1 MERYYERQLDID
13 PDSDLQTPTPESR
26 WDTIVCNRNL
36 QGEESPTEKAKNEL
50 KKYYNTFEHSIYL
63 PKMEP
68 KNVLGA
74 LDNNGHPKAPVYGLV
89 PVAVVSGGRGK
100 DLPSKRNHADYVEG
114 NGNYDIVKYLVD
126 HKKEFPA
133 LHSVGVGELCPH
145 LSTEVDCES
154 LFSLAGFKS
163 HPRRTQTDICNYER
177 LVVTK
182 HRSQSIH
189 ILESKVKALFWSV
202 GRVKV
207 GKRRTNVTT
216 MSFLRSRRKST

>member
-1 MERYYERQLDID
+1 MERYYEHQLDID

-26 WDTIVCNRNL
+26 WDTIVCNRDL

-68 KNVLGA
+68 KKVLGA
-74 LDNNGHPKAPVYGLV
+74 IDNNGHPKAPVYGLV
-89 PVAVVSGGRGK
+89 PVVSGGRGK
-100 DLPSKRNHADYVEG
+100 DLPSKRNHADYVES

-163 HPRRTQTDICNYER
+163 HPRRTQTDIRNYEC

-189 ILESKVKALFWSV
+189 IPELKVQPFFGALEE
-202 GRVKV
+202 
-207 GKRRTNVTT
+207 
-216 MSFLRSRRKST
+216 